1 VAHEWL
7 PVRVGSVGVTVA
19 TARRSGELAPIV
31 FLHGFGS
38 TKEDYVDVAHH
49 PAFAGRPFLA
59 YDAPGCGE
67 TRCDDLSKISIGFL
81 VEAARAVLS
90 NAGIERIHLV
100 GHSMGGLTAS

>member
-38 TKEDYVDVAHH
+38 TKEDYVDVA
-49 PAFAGRPFLA
+49 P
-59 YDAPGCGE
+59 PGV
-67 TRCDDLSKISIGFL
+67 R
-81 VEAARAVLS
+81 RATVP
-90 NAGIERIHLV
+90 RV
-100 GHSMGGLTAS
+100 